1 MSRTSVK
8 YKFDNGRGQKLAG
21 IIDMPGGE
29 PEFFGIFG
37 PCFTCPKEAHAAAKV
52 CRHMADNGVAMLR
65 IDVTG
70 QGESEGVFAEANFTT
85 RVQDIIAA
93 SHALARDYQAPKL
106 LVGHSISGTAAL
118 AAAKSLPDIQ
128 AIATIGS
135 PRDPT
140 AIIEKFRRQNLIT
153 DKGGDDMEIIVINQ
167 RVAFKKSFID
177 DMLAQDVAAD
187 TAAID
192 KKLFVFHAP
201 HDNIVTAD
209 NAQDIYD
216 RAVNADSE
224 LVMLDAAATH
234 LFENR
239 KEDAAFVADTL
250 LDWFRLHLK

>member
-1 MSRTSVK
+1 MTRTTLK
-8 YKFDNGRGQKLAG
+8 YKFDNDRGQKLAG
-21 IIDMPGGE
+21 ILDMPGGS
-29 PEFFGIFG
+29 PEFFGVFG
-37 PCFTCPKEAHAAAKV
+37 PCFTCPKESHAAAKV

-93 SHALARDYQAPKL
+93 SAALARDYEAPKL

-118 AAAKSLPDIQ
+118 AAAKSLPELQ

-135 PRDPT
+135 PRDP
-140 AIIEKFRRQNLIT
+140 ASIIEKFRRQNLIT
-153 DKGGDDMEIIVINQ
+153 DKGGDDMEILVINQ

-177 DMLAQDVAAD
+177 DMLAQSVAED
-187 TAAID
+187 TAKID

-216 RAVNADSE
+216 RAVAADRE
-224 LVMLDAAATH
+224 LVMLDPVATH

>member
-1 MSRTSVK
+1 MSRTSIK
-8 YKFDNGRGQKLAG
+8 YKFENDRGQKLAG

-29 PEFFGIFG
+29 PEFFGVFG
-37 PCFTCPKEAHAAAKV
+37 PCFTCPKESHAAAKV

-70 QGESEGVFAEANFTT
+70 QGESEGIFAEANFTT

-93 SHALARDYQAPKL
+93 CTALARDYQAPKL

-128 AIATIGS
+128 VIATIGS
-135 PRDPT
+135 PRDP
-140 AIIEKFRRQNLIT
+140 ASIIEKFRRQNLIT
-153 DKGGDDMEIIVINQ
+153 DKGGDDMEILVINQ

-177 DMLAQDVAAD
+177 DMLAQKVAED

-201 HDNIVTAD
+201 HDSIVTAD
-209 NAQDIYD
+209 NARDIYD
-216 RAVNADSE
+216 RAAKADRQ
-224 LVMLDAAATH
+224 LVMLDPAATH

-250 LDWFRLHLK
+250 LDWFRTRLK

>member
-21 IIDMPGGE
+21 IIDMPGNE
-29 PEFFGIFG
+29 PAFFGLFG
-37 PCFTCPKEAHAAAKV
+37 PCFTCPKESHAAAKV

-93 SHALARDYQAPKL
+93 RDALTRDYQAPKL

-118 AAAKSLPDIQ
+118 AAAKSLPEIQ

-135 PRDPT
+135 PRDPA

-153 DKGGDDMEIIVINQ
+153 DKGGDDMEIMVINQ

-177 DMLAQDVAAD
+177 DMLAQNVAAD
-187 TAAID
+187 TAAIN

-201 HDNIVTAD
+201 NDNIVTAD

-216 RAVNADSE
+216 RAINAERE
-224 LVMLDAAATH
+224 LVMLDPAATH

-250 LDWFRLHLK
+250 LDWFRLYLK

>member
-1 MSRTSVK
+1 MSRTSIK

-21 IIDMPGGE
+21 IIDMPAGA
-29 PEFFGIFG
+29 PKFFGVFG
-37 PCFTCPKEAHAAAKV
+37 PCFTCPKESHAAAKV

-70 QGESEGVFAEANFTT
+70 QGESEGVFATENFTT

-93 SHALARDYQAPKL
+93 SAALARDYEPPKL

-118 AAAKSLPDIQ
+118 AAVKSLPEIQ
-128 AIATIGS
+128 AVATIGS
-135 PRDPT
+135 PRDP
-140 AIIEKFRRQNLIT
+140 ASIIEKFRRQNLIT
-153 DKGGDDMEIIVINQ
+153 DKGGDDMEILVINH
-167 RVAFKKSFID
+167 RVAFRKSFID
-177 DMLAQDVAAD
+177 DMLAQHVAED

-201 HDNIVTAD
+201 HDTIVTAD

-216 RAVNADSE
+216 RAVSADRE

-250 LDWFRLHLK
+250 LDWFRTHLK